1 MNVLTIFVSLCVY
14 SREVTL
20 TWGILKEIIDFCA
33 LSLPVWGAC
42 GFDICVSAYVYC
54 LNYDKT

>member
-1 MNVLTIFVSLCVY
+1 MNVLTIFVRLCVY

-33 LSLPVWGAC
+33 LSLPVWGLADLT
-42 GFDICVSAYVYC
+42 FVSQHTYI
-54 LNYDKT
+54 T